1 MIKKIKQLINR
12 AVNHEGLK
20 FYGANTSWLFAEK
33 IFRMAVGFTVG
44 IYVARQ
50 LGPTQYGLL
59 NYAIAFVG
67 IFSIIASFGLDSI
80 VVRELVKHP
89 GKRNEILGSTLAM
102 KFAGFILML
111 TAIRIALHFT
121 SNDHSIDL
129 LIMIIAAG
137 YLFQIFQTIEFYFQ
151 AKVLSKYVA
160 ISQIIAWGV
169 VSCGRAF
176 CAWKGYPLIYFA
188 GLEALNMCLM
198 SLGYLL
204 FYIVKAG
211 HPFNW
216 RFDSGIAKSLA
227 KHSWPVLLSSAAG
240 TIYMRIDQVMVK
252 SMLGDTANGYYSVA
266 AKLSE
271 IWYFFPMI
279 IGSTLLP
286 AVVRSKKVS
295 ETHYMNRLQKYY
307 IFMIWASIFI
317 CLGMNLISYHLV
329 TILYGKAYTPAV
341 LALVIY
347 MWQLVVM
354 SAMIPFGN
362 WMIAENLQVYSIV
375 FSVFGAIIN
384 VVLNFFLIRKI
395 GISGAAIAT
404 VAAPLSSFLITGFL
418 HKEMR
423 KQLFMVLKAFL
434 LIDVFKMLICKP
446 KDI

>member
-1 MIKKIKQLINR
+1 MFEKIKQLVIR

-20 FYGANTSWLFAEK
+20 FYGANTSWLFSEK

-50 LGPTQYGLL
+50 LGPKQYGLL

-80 VVRELVKHP
+80 VVRELVKYP
-89 GKRNEILGSTLAM
+89 EKRDKILGSTLAM
-102 KFAGFILML
+102 KFAGFIFML
-111 TAIRIALHFT
+111 TVIWITLHFT
-121 SNDHSIDL
+121 SNNHSTDL
-129 LIMIIAAG
+129 LIIIIAAG

-151 AKVLSKYVA
+151 SKVLSKYVA
-160 ISQIIAWGV
+160 ISQIISWGL
-169 VSCGRAF
+169 VSIGRAF
-176 CAWKGYPLIYFA
+176 CAWKAYPLVYFA
-188 GLEALNMCLM
+188 GLEAANMCLM
-198 SLGYLL
+198 NLGYLF
-204 FYIVKAG
+204 FYTIKIN
-211 HPFNW
+211 HPFRW
-216 RFDSGIAKSLA
+216 RFDSDICRNLL
-227 KHSWPVLLSSAAG
+227 KHSWPVLLSCAAG
-240 TIYMRIDQVMVK
+240 TIYMRIDQVMIK

-271 IWYFFPMI
+271 IWYFFPVI

-384 VVLNFFLIRKI
+384 VVLNFFLIKKI
-395 GISGAAIAT
+395 GINGAAIAT
-404 VAAPLSSFLITGFL
+404 VAAPLSSFIITGFL

-423 KQLFMVLKAFL
+423 RQLFMVLKAFL
-434 LIDVFKMLICKP
+434 LVDVFRMLIYKP